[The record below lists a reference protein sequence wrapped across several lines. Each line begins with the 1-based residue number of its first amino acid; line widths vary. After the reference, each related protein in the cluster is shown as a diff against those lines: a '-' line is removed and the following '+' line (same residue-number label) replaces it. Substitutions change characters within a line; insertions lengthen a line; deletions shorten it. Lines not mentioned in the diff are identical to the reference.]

1 MTQKQRDSLPKKP
14 ELLKKHIKNR
24 ISTILAELE
33 EDFDVDEVEDLAR
46 LAARLEADP
55 AGCPRTREALT
66 RAGIG

>member
-33 EDFDVDEVEDLAR
+33 EE
-46 LAARLEADP
+46 
-55 AGCPRTREALT
+55 
-66 RAGIG
+66 